1 MFFNQ
6 PLAEKSANGS
16 LWCGEIHEKA
26 RAFLFQTNESS
37 VALSPSLSTF
47 LSLLLFLLYLLT
59 LICSTDYCC
68 ISSRRRSF
76 LPSSSLS
83 MPRPDLLHASPPTED
98 G

>member
-6 PLAEKSANGS
+6 PLAAKSANGS
-16 LWCGEIHEKA
+16 LWCGEIREKA
-26 RAFLFQTNESS
+26 RAFLFQTNKSS
-37 VALSPSLSTF
+37 VALSPSLRF
-47 LSLLLFLLYLLT
+47 YLSSFS
-59 LICSTDYCC
+59 CSTCSLSYAAPTTAAF
-68 ISSRRRSF
+68 SSRRRSF